1 MPGILLHAEY
11 IAIVVVSS
19 VRIGTIPHDRAEV
32 HALGFIPGAATV
44 LVEIGGKQPVG
55 IVIAKTIG
63 SLLTVAFASPFVAGN
78 IAVELVGGVTPI
90 IAEVHPEPGVV
101 GSTGIVV
108 GIVPVDAFEPAANI
122 VGQGLR
128 LQEAAVGQ
136 LSELLLHQLAHG
148 VIGVLNNE
156 PPRAVDV
163 IDRCI
168 HLQHPVGRIQVH
180 VGLDAGV
187 VIEIGV
193 RVGVGEIAR
202 QHLAGKVVEVSG
214 GVPASFVVIALR
226 LGHAHPVV
234 IKGGGFQPVALCQ
247 VTGVLNDMDLRAGD
261 SADSLYHLLGS
272 GGRNKLDM
280 LIAAGIEQAV
290 IGGRILLIGAGST
303 DRSAIRQG
311 GRPRT
316 AVAVDG
322 WSAE

>member
-1 MPGILLHAEY
+1 
-11 IAIVVVSS
+11 
-19 VRIGTIPHDRAEV
+19 
-32 HALGFIPGAATV
+32 
-44 LVEIGGKQPVG
+44 LVEIRKKQPVG
-55 IVIAKTIG
+55 IVIAEAIG
-63 SLLTVAFASPFVAGN
+63 PLLAIPLAAPFVAGN
-78 IAVELVGGVTPI
+78 IAVELNHVVAPV
-90 IAEVHPEPGVV
+90 IAKIHAEPGIV
-101 GSTGIVV
+101 GAAGIVV
-108 GIVPVDAFEPAANI
+108 GIVPVDAFEPAPDI
-122 VGQGLR
+122 VGQGLG
-128 LQEAAVGQ
+128 LQEATVGELAQ
-136 LSELLLHQLAHG
+136 LLLHELAHL
-148 VIGVLNNE
+148 VISVLHDQ
-156 PPRAVDV
+156 PPRAVDI
-163 IDRCI
+163 IDCRI

-180 VGLDAGV
+180 IGLDAGV
-187 VIEIGV
+187 VVEIGV
-193 RVGVGEIAR
+193 RVGMGEIAG
-202 QHLAGKVVEVSG
+202 QHFAGKVVQVG
-214 GVPASFVVIALR
+214 GSVPAPFVVIALR